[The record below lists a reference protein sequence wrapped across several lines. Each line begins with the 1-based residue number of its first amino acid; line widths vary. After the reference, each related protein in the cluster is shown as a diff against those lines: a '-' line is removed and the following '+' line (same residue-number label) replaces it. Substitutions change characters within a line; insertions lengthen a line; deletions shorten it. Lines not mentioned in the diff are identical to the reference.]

1 MLNEQILKDCS
12 SEVKIKLLFVLSNY
26 AQELKSYEEKRCYH
40 KLH

>member
-1 MLNEQILKDCS
+1 MLKEQILKDYT
-12 SEVKIKLLFVLSNY
+12 SEVKIKLFFVLSKY